1 MDKYCVARD
10 DKLGT
15 PGCRVRPGMQC
26 RLYTP
31 WGVGLTRKIGGDN
44 LLSSVFLG
52 GREKGRRT
60 ANHTKNK
67 GRTPDRRLR
76 RGSKRFLASLTA
88 KVDANK
94 LPALN
99 ACYGNSGKRLSAQT
113 ST

>member
-1 MDKYCVARD
+1 MYSEARNAVQVIYT
-10 DKLGT
+10 LGRWLNSENRRGQ
-15 PGCRVRPGMQC
+15 PVIKR
-26 RLYTP
+26 
-31 WGVGLTRKIGGDN
+31 
-44 LLSSVFLG
+44 FLG

-99 ACYGNSGKRLSAQT
+99 ACYGNSGKRLPAQT